1 MINYHK
7 TALENTFEART
18 IIKDF
23 LSISVIILDS
33 FFPDKISSS
42 DKTAWYQDFLDQ
54 FLLKHD
60 LSGKRTYILGS
71 LSSRVLEIK
80 FTELLLRHHFSFSC
94 VCLRFNLPLLSV
106 CPCSLPWWHCCHL
119 PWTQEASLFPGL
131 CGRQQI
137 LKIVFCS
144 TAWS

>member
-80 FTELLLRHHFSFSC
+80 FTELLLRHHFSLSC
-94 VCLRFNLPLLSV
+94 VCLRFNLSAVHSQYVLVAYPAGTAVTYPEHKRLV
-106 CPCSLPWWHCCHL
+106 FSLGCVVVNR
-119 PWTQEASLFPGL
+119 F
-131 CGRQQI
+131 
-137 LKIVFCS
+137 
-144 TAWS
+144 